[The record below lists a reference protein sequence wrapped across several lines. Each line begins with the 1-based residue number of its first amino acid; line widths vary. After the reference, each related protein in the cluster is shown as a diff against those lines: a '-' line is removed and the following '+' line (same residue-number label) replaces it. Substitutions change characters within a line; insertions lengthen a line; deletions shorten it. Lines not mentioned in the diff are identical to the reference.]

1 MIAILITN
9 KNSLKKSSGPASG
22 PDERTDLRE
31 LRVGPTARAPPPR
44 PRLPLFIKSSKPGSS
59 GSHLCKQEFEALPGG
74 VLSLS
79 IHICSQLPAQCVSL
93 DFSVVYPVALSLVFF
108 FVFLSFRVGCFPGP
122 EKTTQIC
129 TQESEVCWF
138 QFCLLL
144 SNQRSEARP
153 YKAREVGGIAEG
165 MGKSSGTATTTN
177 ASWTFEIAPPHIIT
191 VERTSPKQRSLET
204 ILENISAMALWLETA
219 PPELI
224 TVDRGYSTRAG
235 STLDT
240 IAEENMSTTMAAGG
254 GGHML

>member
-1 MIAILITN
+1 
-9 KNSLKKSSGPASG
+9 
-22 PDERTDLRE
+22 
-31 LRVGPTARAPPPR
+31 
-44 PRLPLFIKSSKPGSS
+44 
-59 GSHLCKQEFEALPGG
+59 
-74 VLSLS
+74 
-79 IHICSQLPAQCVSL
+79 
-93 DFSVVYPVALSLVFF
+93 
-108 FVFLSFRVGCFPGP
+108 
-122 EKTTQIC
+122 
-129 TQESEVCWF
+129 
-138 QFCLLL
+138 LLL

>member
-1 MIAILITN
+1 
-9 KNSLKKSSGPASG
+9 
-22 PDERTDLRE
+22 
-31 LRVGPTARAPPPR
+31 
-44 PRLPLFIKSSKPGSS
+44 LF
-59 GSHLCKQEFEALPGG
+59 
-74 VLSLS
+74 
-79 IHICSQLPAQCVSL
+79 
-93 DFSVVYPVALSLVFF
+93 
-108 FVFLSFRVGCFPGP
+108 FLSFRVGCLPGP

>member
-93 DFSVVYPVALSLVFF
+93 DFLCCVSCCAFASVFF
-108 FVFLSFRVGCFPGP
+108 CFSFLLGLVAFQDLRRPHKFALKRVRFAGFSFVCSCRIRG
-122 EKTTQIC
+122 
-129 TQESEVCWF
+129 
-138 QFCLLL
+138 
-144 SNQRSEARP
+144 AR
-153 YKAREVGGIAEG
+153 RD
-165 MGKSSGTATTTN
+165 
-177 ASWTFEIAPPHIIT
+177 
-191 VERTSPKQRSLET
+191 RTKQGR
-204 ILENISAMALWLETA
+204 
-219 PPELI
+219 
-224 TVDRGYSTRAG
+224 
-235 STLDT
+235 
-240 IAEENMSTTMAAGG
+240 
-254 GGHML
+254 